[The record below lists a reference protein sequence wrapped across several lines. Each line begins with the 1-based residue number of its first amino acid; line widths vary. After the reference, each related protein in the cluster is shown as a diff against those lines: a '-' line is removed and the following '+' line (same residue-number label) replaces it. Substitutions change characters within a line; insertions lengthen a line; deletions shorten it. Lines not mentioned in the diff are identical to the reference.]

1 MKIDY
6 AMKDKNP
13 VDSVKF
19 FQDYTDEN
27 SFHIDKS
34 KVSALL
40 PSSFIE
46 RKVRV
51 FSKNRDPVYI
61 EAVEEAFL
69 EATEGFLLFGAFY
82 LHGYLFHGF
91 LDLFKFCF
99 LSLFVFDVSN
109 IGLGVVF
116 LTDRFAWLFIVMDS
130 LEIFLEIVED
140 GHFVV

>member
-69 EATEGFLLFGAFY
+69 NHQRKMYRTAQQ
-82 LHGYLFHGF
+82 
-91 LDLFKFCF
+91 
-99 LSLFVFDVSN
+99 
-109 IGLGVVF
+109 
-116 LTDRFAWLFIVMDS
+116 LTPARKRLRNR
-130 LEIFLEIVED
+130 
-140 GHFVV
+140 